1 MYKGLNM
8 KNKILAVW
16 EKKTS
21 RIAYNLGEKKE
32 TSLNKT
38 QRREAIKN
46 NG

>member
-32 TSLNKT
+32 TSLRHKAEK
-38 QRREAIKN
+38 Q
-46 NG
+46 